1 MTTSAPTQRPR
12 KRRSRNLG
20 WVPNQH
26 GAWAMLIVPYLIGM
40 ITAVQHDRF
49 RLYALPLFAFWML
62 GYFCFNATSQW
73 LKSRRAQRYRTPM
86 LTYGV
91 AAAMFG
97 LLTWLLAGP
106 ELGWWLVPYGPVL
119 GMSLAL
125 AAARKERELI
135 GGLLTIAAAAMILL
149 VVGHPDPRTAVNDVA
164 SLQLAAICFAY
175 FGGTVWV
182 VKTMIR
188 ERGKLGWVVASV
200 LWHVA
205 ATAVVGVATGTG
217 HLTWWWTIF
226 FAATTIRAVILPAR
240 WTMRGR
246 MLRASRIGIIEI
258 CFSAVLLAIAVTTG

>member
-1 MTTSAPTQRPR
+1 MTTAAPTKRPR

-26 GAWAMLIVPYLIGM
+26 GAWAMLIVPYLIGV
-40 ITAVQHDRF
+40 INAGQHGRF
-49 RLYALPLFAFWML
+49 RLYALPLFALWML
-62 GYFCFNATSQW
+62 GYFCFNATSQR

-86 LTYGV
+86 LTYGGL
-91 AAAMFG
+91 AAMFG

-106 ELGWWLVPYGPVL
+106 ELGWWLVPYVPVL
-119 GMSLAL
+119 GMALAL

-149 VVGHPDPRTAVNDVA
+149 VAGHADPRTALHDAA
-164 SLQLAAICFAY
+164 SLQLTAICFAY

-188 ERGKLGWVVASV
+188 ERGKLGWVIASV
-200 LWHVA
+200 LWHVI
-205 ATAVVGVATGTG
+205 ATAVVSIAGAMG
-217 HLTWWWTIF
+217 HLSWWWTIF

-246 MLRASRIGIIEI
+246 MLRASKIGIIEI
-258 CFSAVLLAIAVTTG
+258 VFSVLLLIIAVTTS